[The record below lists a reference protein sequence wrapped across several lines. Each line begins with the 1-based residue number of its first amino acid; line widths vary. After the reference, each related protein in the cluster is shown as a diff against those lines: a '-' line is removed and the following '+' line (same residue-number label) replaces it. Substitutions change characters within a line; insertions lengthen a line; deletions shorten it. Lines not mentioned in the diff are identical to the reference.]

1 MGSVGSSKPVFPS
14 CHFASTAVMD
24 KTAVPS
30 QQATLCLETP
40 VMALSSIWRWLT
52 HVTVSISN
60 AYLAVHSGTAGGGV
74 NKTQKSNAMTYQLLV

>member
-1 MGSVGSSKPVFPS
+1 MLRCVFKAGFPS

-30 QQATLCLETP
+30 QRTTLCLETP
-40 VMALSSIWRWLT
+40 VMALTSIWRWLT

-60 AYLAVHSGTAGGGV
+60 AYLAVHSGTAGGG
-74 NKTQKSNAMTYQLLV
+74 NKTQTKAMR